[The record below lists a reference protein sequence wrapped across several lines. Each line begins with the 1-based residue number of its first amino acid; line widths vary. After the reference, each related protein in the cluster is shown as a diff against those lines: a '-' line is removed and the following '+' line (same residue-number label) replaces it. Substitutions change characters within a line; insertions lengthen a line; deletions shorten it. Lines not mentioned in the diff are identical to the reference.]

1 MSPMRSAAAR
11 RRSSVS
17 LRRGPA
23 LVLAGVIATAP
34 LWFAAAAHAADQVVT
49 FAGVP
54 DITESTVS
62 CPSTPD
68 RSTLTVNP
76 GETVDFVNHLGE
88 TATLTSSTSHQDLD
102 NGEMVPV
109 TFTAATA
116 SISIEMLPHCNL
128 DVGVH
133 QAVTVTVRAV
143 AVDPSASA
151 SVSASAPPRTPSPS
165 SSAGNGLSASSGP
178 KHPGP
183 AKHTPKHR
191 PTAAPSRSPT
201 ISGAGNGGDA
211 DPPGPTRPIETTA
224 PFRFGDPVSAIPAP
238 RGASGLLTLIA
249 TVSVGGVTAAAIR
262 AIVAHRATRSLTL

>member
-1 MSPMRSAAAR
+1 
-11 RRSSVS
+11 
-17 LRRGPA
+17 
-23 LVLAGVIATAP
+23 VLAGVIATAP

-49 FAGVP
+49 FTGVP

-68 RSTLTVNP
+68 RPTLTVNP
-76 GETVDFVNHLGE
+76 GETVDFVNQLGE

-102 NGEMVPV
+102 AGEMVPV
-109 TFTAATA
+109 TFTATTA
-116 SISIEMLPHCNL
+116 PISIEMLPHCNL

-133 QAVTVTVRAV
+133 QAITVTVRPVV
-143 AVDPSASA
+143 ADPSASA
-151 SVSASAPPRTPSPS
+151 SASASAPRSPSPP
-165 SSAGNGLSASSGP
+165 SSAGSGRSASSAP

-191 PTAAPSRSPT
+191 PTGAPSRSPA

-211 DPPGPTRPIETTA
+211 DPPGQTPPTDTA
-224 PFRFGDPVSAIPAP
+224 AFRFGDPVSAIPAP

-249 TVSVGGVTAAAIR
+249 TVSVGGVTAAVIR
-262 AIVAHRATRSLTL
+262 AIVGQRATRSLTG

>member
-1 MSPMRSAAAR
+1 MSPMRSAAGR
-11 RRSSVS
+11 RQSSVS
-17 LRRGPA
+17 LRRRSA
-23 LVLAGVIATAP
+23 LVLAGIIATVP

-49 FAGVP
+49 FTGVP

-68 RSTLTVNP
+68 RLTLTVNP
-76 GETVDFVNHLGE
+76 GETVDFVNHLGK

-116 SISIEMLPHCNL
+116 PISIEMLPHCNL

-151 SVSASAPPRTPSPS
+151 SANASAPSRAPSPTS
-165 SSAGNGLSASSGP
+165 STGGRPTSSASKRPS
-178 KHPGP
+178 P

-191 PTAAPSRSPT
+191 PTAAPTKNCVDAHGPSP
-201 ISGAGNGGDA
+201 
-211 DPPGPTRPIETTA
+211 R
-224 PFRFGDPVSAIPAP
+224 
-238 RGASGLLTLIA
+238 
-249 TVSVGGVTAAAIR
+249 
-262 AIVAHRATRSLTL
+262 